1 MQQRLRL
8 SKPQLARQHAK
19 HTAVVWNRFNYRTNK
34 LEMELFLTPSH
45 YIVKDAASSLWCCRE
60 TGTLEARP
68 ATWID
73 GSLNPVCLGS
83 LEGVV
88 GRVQYHP
95 ESEWRLLLITQTS
108 YKGDLPGNHR
118 VRELSLVDVYPEMAM
133 AYMYMSSDSN
143 DQCGS
148 KKGNY

>member
-1 MQQRLRL
+1 MVYHNRHD
-8 SKPQLARQHAK
+8 HANIE
-19 HTAVVWNRFNYRTNK
+19 T
-34 LEMELFLTPSH
+34 MELFLTPAH
-45 YIVKDAASSLWCCRE
+45 YIVKDAESSLWCCRE
-60 TGTLEARP
+60 SGAIETRP

-118 VRELSLVDVYPEMAM
+118 VST
-133 AYMYMSSDSN
+133 N
-143 DQCGS
+143 
-148 KKGNY
+148 